1 MILTV
6 ISKDGIEK
14 FNDVEKWNIDKGV
27 LYVIWYLRDDDV
39 AGKRI
44 CTVIPLEQIKRV
56 DMIEVGE

>member
-6 ISKDGIEK
+6 ISKDRVEK
-14 FNDVEKWNIDKGV
+14 FSDVEKWNIYEGV
-27 LYVIWYLRDDDV
+27 LHVIWYLRDDDV

-56 DMIEVGE
+56 DVMGE

>member
-1 MILTV
+1 MTLTV
-6 ISKDGIEK
+6 ISKDRVEK
-14 FNDVEKWNIDKGV
+14 FSDVEKWNIYEGV

-56 DMIEVGE
+56 DVMGE

>member
-1 MILTV
+1 MTLTV
-6 ISKDGIEK
+6 ISKDRVEK
-14 FNDVEKWNIDKGV
+14 FSDVEKWNIYEGV

-56 DMIEVGE
+56 DAMGE